1 MISFDRGL
9 SLGKAPTFGGGAS
22 VRIAQTAIMNIHRRW
37 LSRPLPDRVAIYFHA
52 VKPRQDKSFR
62 RCIEFFLENGYAFV
76 DAAGLCAPGFSKRI
90 FLSFDDNFQSWC
102 RLLDTLENL
111 GVSVTFFVNTL
122 PLRDIAS
129 PETTEAFFNRINYHG
144 ERVALSVGELL
155 AIAEAGH
162 VIGCH
167 SHSHFVL
174 SHLDRDS
181 AEAEISGS
189 KRILEALLKRPVVDF
204 AYPFGMRR
212 HFSNGLIRF
221 CIESGFRTISTA
233 ISGLLYAEPRPTLIH
248 RSSWDLDADLSYN
261 LERLCIDGRFFERLT
276 GRSAVLA
283 PVSPV
288 GQRALAG

>member
-1 MISFDRGL
+1 VTSIDRGS
-9 SLGKAPTFGGGAS
+9 SLGRPPTFGRGVS
-22 VRIAQTAIMNIHRRW
+22 VRIAQTAIMSIHRRW

-52 VKPRQDKSFR
+52 VEPRQDKSFQ
-62 RCIEFFLENGYAFV
+62 RCIQFFLENGYAFV

-90 FLSFDDNFQSWC
+90 FLSFDDNFRSWC
-102 RLLDTLENL
+102 RLLDTLDKL
-111 GVSVTFFVNTL
+111 GVHVTFFVNTL

-129 PETTEAFFNRINYHG
+129 AETVKAFFNRINYHG
-144 ERVALSVGELL
+144 ERVALSAEELL

-162 VIGCH
+162 AIGCH

-174 SHLDRDS
+174 SRLDRDS

-189 KRILEALLKRPVVDF
+189 KRFLDALLKRPVVDF

-248 RSSWDLDADLSYN
+248 RSSWDLDADLRYN
-261 LERLCIDGRFFERLT
+261 VERLCIDGRIFERLT

-283 PVSPV
+283 PVSPA
-288 GQRALAG
+288 RTESAAD